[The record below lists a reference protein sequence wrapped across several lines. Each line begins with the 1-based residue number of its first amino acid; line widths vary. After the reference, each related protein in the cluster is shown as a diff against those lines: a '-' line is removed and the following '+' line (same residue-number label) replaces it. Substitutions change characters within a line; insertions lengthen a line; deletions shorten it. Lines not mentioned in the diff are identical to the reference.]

1 MGSLY
6 ILTSR
11 FLHIL
16 IYVLNSYMVE
26 ANKNDGQN
34 LVTDY
39 SLKLGMEFG
48 SEQEAYKFYNE
59 YGRNYGF
66 SIRKD

>member
-1 MGSLY
+1 ME
-6 ILTSR
+6 
-11 FLHIL
+11 
-16 IYVLNSYMVE
+16 E
-26 ANKNDGQN
+26 ANKNNGQN

-59 YGRNYGF
+59 YGQNYGF